1 MLNNPSIMMF
11 QCFSYAGGSQ
21 FHHELRCTTWNSLAG
36 DDTTSSSRLRLTLL
50 LCALSLGPMSA
61 IGKQEYLDEMTYRQI
76 ASNSTDSALFETLK
90 DTVLGYSWCQ
100 WRSFRICTQKSR
112 FFLVSE
118 FGTRLAPEA
127 YRTYPVRGDLY

>member
-1 MLNNPSIMMF
+1 MMF

-76 ASNSTDSALFETLK
+76 ASNSTYTQYTHCIDYIYKLFTPVVHPKCPTIVCVYIFLGQMYETN
-90 DTVLGYSWCQ
+90 
-100 WRSFRICTQKSR
+100 I
-112 FFLVSE
+112 
-118 FGTRLAPEA
+118 
-127 YRTYPVRGDLY
+127 